1 MKSAND
7 KQKVNYRMAQIS
19 ISKEP
24 SDRLALEGDLRRI
37 LAWGCTCSYKAGSIG
52 RFILQKLSFQ
62 FWELSFQ
69 YVFSISFIGICS
81 HVSFLL
87 LLTCCPA
94 LLETKIKP
102 DCRLLTHNHEA
113 LIPDYT
119 ILSEVEKTQEVYK
132 MAKIGPARSRYDLR
146 YNNFDDNSMS
156 SDSESNMSASMSSGD
171 SDTVDSDFGFS
182 DDDSVQENTPQS
194 ELNVSM
200 NTYYSFSSDSCP
212 PELNSSSDTIY
223 SFSSNSSLNS
233 KVNVS
238 ADSIDEP
245 CLYNSDK
252 SIFLNDSV
260 ESHSSV
266 NEIIDEENCLNETID
281 LEMSKDIIV
290 IDESSENES
299 GEEVDIIIPKTP
311 IQFKRTKI
319 FASPRVLKA
328 LKHRQVS

>member
-1 MKSAND
+1 M
-7 KQKVNYRMAQIS
+7 
-19 ISKEP
+19 
-24 SDRLALEGDLRRI
+24 
-37 LAWGCTCSYKAGSIG
+37 
-52 RFILQKLSFQ
+52 
-62 FWELSFQ
+62 
-69 YVFSISFIGICS
+69 
-81 HVSFLL
+81 
-87 LLTCCPA
+87 
-94 LLETKIKP
+94 
-102 DCRLLTHNHEA
+102 THNHEA

-266 NEIIDEENCLNETID
+266 NETID

-299 GEEVDIIIPKTP
+299 GEEVDIIMPKTP